1 MYKERL
7 KPSNIAVNLGIA
19 LVVIGLVLQ
28 TFADTVGLYCFAIG
42 VVLILIY
49 IILKIGEIAQ
59 KENPEE

>member
-19 LVVIGLVLQ
+19 LVVIGLVMQ
-28 TFADTVGLYCFAIG
+28 TFADTAGLYCFGIG

-49 IILKIGEIAQ
+49 IILKVGEFA
-59 KENPEE
+59 KRDKLEE

>member
-7 KPSNIAVNLGIA
+7 KLTNVVVNLGIA

-28 TFADTVGLYCFAIG
+28 TFADTAGLYCFAIG

-49 IILKIGEIAQ
+49 IILKIGEFTQ
-59 KENPEE
+59 KEKQEE

>member
-7 KPSNIAVNLGIA
+7 KLTNVVVNLGVA

-28 TFADTVGLYCFAIG
+28 TFADSAGLYCFAIG

-49 IILKIGEIAQ
+49 IILKIGEFTQ
-59 KENPEE
+59 KEKPEE